1 MMTDEN
7 IRVGCLQEKEAW
19 ELFCHNAGVLAN
31 SDEVKPL
38 AMDVSRECGGLPLA
52 IITIGRG
59 LRGKRQVEVWKHA
72 LKMLKSSAPSIDT
85 EEKIFGTLKLSYDF
99 LQDKT
104 KDCFLFCALFPE
116 DFSIKVSE
124 LIMHWVVEGF
134 LDEQQPY
141 EDLMNE
147 GVTLVDRLKDSC
159 LLEEGDSPDTVKMH
173 DVVRDFAI
181 WIMSPPISLM
191 ANKLNTLPDHVV
203 ECVETSVLLLQK
215 NTYIKEVPHGFLQ
228 AFPNL
233 RILDLTAVRIRTL
246 PDSLLNL
253 HNLRSLVL
261 RNCKTLRNM
270 PSLESLVKLQ
280 ILDLHESAIKEL
292 PRGFEALIS
301 LRYIFLSNT
310 HQLQSIPAGT
320 ILGLSSLEVLDMA
333 GSGYRWGFKGQEREG
348 QATLEE
354 VTCLPQ
360 LQFLAIKLLD
370 VLSFPYEFNSLI
382 KRLRTFQL
390 LFSPILSALP
400 RGTGKG
406 CVAISNVNVSE
417 ASIGWLLVHVTSLC
431 LMHSEGLNAMF
442 KNLVTKSK
450 ISFVAVKSLSLHHC
464 PSLSFSG
471 GYKAKQDLFPNL
483 DEISLVNV
491 NLKSIGELND
501 FLGLRFKKLK
511 LLHVFDCRQLKYL
524 FSYKT
529 LAGSLPNLE
538 EIKVRSCR
546 ILVELFKFSSE
557 PVHVSTSCKLLQ
569 NDGRVVEELDWS
581 LIDVPPFP

>member
-1 MMTDEN
+1 
-7 IRVGCLQEKEAW
+7 
-19 ELFCHNAGVLAN
+19 
-31 SDEVKPL
+31 
-38 AMDVSRECGGLPLA
+38 
-52 IITIGRG
+52 
-59 LRGKRQVEVWKHA
+59 
-72 LKMLKSSAPSIDT
+72 MLKRSAPSVDT

-116 DFSIKVSE
+116 DFSIKVNE

-181 WIMSPPISLM
+181 WIISPPNEGCRSLVMAGRGLREIPQHKFVPSLQRISLM

-233 RILDLTAVRIRTL
+233 IILDLSGVRIRTL
-246 PDSLLNL
+246 PDSVLNL

-261 RNCKTLRNM
+261 RNCKSLRNM

-320 ILGLSSLEVLDMA
+320 IVGLSSLEVLDMS
-333 GSGYRWGFKGQEREG
+333 GSSYRWGFKGQEREG

-370 VLSFPYEFNSLI
+370 VLSFSYEFNPLI

-450 ISFVAVKSLSLHHC
+450 ISFVAVKSLSFHHC

-471 GYKAKQDLFPNL
+471 GYKAKRDLFPNL
-483 DEISLVNV
+483 EEISLVNV
-491 NLKSIGELND
+491 NLKIIGELND

-511 LLHVFDCRQLKYL
+511 LLHVFDCRQLKYI

-546 ILVELFKFSSE
+546 NLEELFNFSSA
-557 PVHVSTSCKLLQ
+557 PVRVSAKSLLPKLS
-569 NDGRVVEELDWS
+569 V
-581 LIDVPPFP
+581 ITH